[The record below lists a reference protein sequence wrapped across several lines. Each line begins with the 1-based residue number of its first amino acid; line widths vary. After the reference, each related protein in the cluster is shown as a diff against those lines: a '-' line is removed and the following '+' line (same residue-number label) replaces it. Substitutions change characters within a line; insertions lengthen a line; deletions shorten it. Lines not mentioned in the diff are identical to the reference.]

1 MQYSINAAAFVA
13 IIILIRLRRRT
24 EARSRGDEA
33 FTVFSSIV
41 LGVLIAGTGW
51 GQAILQLVGVVTRA
65 TH

>member
-1 MQYSINAAAFVA
+1 MQYSISAAAFVA

-41 LGVLIAGTGW
+41 LGVLIAGTAW
-51 GQAILQLVGVVTRA
+51 GHAILQLVGVVTRA